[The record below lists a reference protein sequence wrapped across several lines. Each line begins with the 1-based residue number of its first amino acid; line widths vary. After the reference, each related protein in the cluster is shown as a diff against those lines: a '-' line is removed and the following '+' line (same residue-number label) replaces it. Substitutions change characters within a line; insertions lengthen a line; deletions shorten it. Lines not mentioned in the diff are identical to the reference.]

1 VIGTRNM
8 LRALLAA
15 LLEPPAIRRAE
26 KEGDL
31 TARLAL
37 QEEAK
42 GLPIGAVWD
51 HWCLTKDVPVGEAWL
66 ADVRKYERDVT
77 GRRT

>member
-1 VIGTRNM
+1 M
-8 LRALLAA
+8 LKALLVA
-15 LLEPPAIRRAE
+15 LLEPPAIRKAE

-42 GLPIGAVWD
+42 TLPFGAIWD
-51 HWCLTKDVPVGEAWL
+51 HYCLTKDVPVGEAWL
-66 ADVRKYERDVT
+66 DDVRKYEKDVT